1 MVHTCRF
8 YKKEFFK
15 NNFFFSKNIH
25 TDQTFGYTH
34 THTHTHTSW
43 ISTQISYKW
52 KKGSINKIELE
63 NYIHN

>member
-15 NNFFFSKNIH
+15 NDIRSH
-25 TDQTFGYTH
+25 TY
-34 THTHTHTSW
+34 THTHTSW